1 MPFVLLCQ
9 DKPGALQTRLDNR
22 PAHLDYLNASGVV
35 MFAGPFIEGGNP
47 VGSMVVVDLPDM
59 AAARA
64 FAEADPYARAGLF
77 ASVSIREWRK
87 AIG

>member
-35 MFAGPFIEGGNP
+35 LFAGPFVEGGNP

>member
-1 MPFVLLCQ
+1 MPFVLLCH

-22 PAHLDYLNASGVV
+22 AAHLAYLDASGVV

-77 ASVSIREWRK
+77 ERVSIREWRK
-87 AIG
+87 VIG

>member
-35 MFAGPFIEGGNP
+35 MFAGPFVEGGNP